1 MARKKER
8 LRGGAPPVT
17 VVILAVAFGAYG
29 CPPLSTVLLYDRG
42 AILGGEIW
50 RLITGPLVH
59 FSGDHL
65 FFNALLFAAAGFL
78 IERRHTLLFAHLC
91 LAASLAGSFCL
102 FLLSPGISVF
112 GGLSGIATMAVV
124 FLAVE
129 EAGRGTRGSLLWLA
143 VLALTAGKMIAEGI
157 LGVPLFAGPEAF
169 VIIPSV
175 HVAGGLVALGAY
187 LAVVRRRNILFMP
200 SG

>member
-1 MARKKER
+1 
-8 LRGGAPPVT
+8 VT
-17 VVILAVAFGAYG
+17 AVVLAVAFAAYWY
-29 CPPLSTVLLYDRG
+29 PPLSTVLHYDRG

-65 FFNALLFAAAGFL
+65 FFNALVFAAAGFL
-78 IERRHTLLFAHLC
+78 IERRHNLLFAHLC

-102 FLLSPGISVF
+102 ILLSPGIAVF

-143 VLALTAGKMIAEGI
+143 VLALTAGKMIAEWI

-169 VIIPSV
+169 VIVPSV
-175 HVAGGLVALGAY
+175 HISGGLVALGAY
-187 LAVVRRRNILFMP
+187 LADVRRRNILFMP

>member
-1 MARKKER
+1 M
-8 LRGGAPPVT
+8 T
-17 VVILAVAFGAYG
+17 VVILAAAFGAYG

-42 AILGGEIW
+42 AILGGDIW

-65 FFNALLFAAAGFL
+65 FFNALVFAAAGYL
-78 IERRHTLLFAHLC
+78 IERRHSLLFAHLC

-102 FLLSPGISVF
+102 LLMSPGISVF

-129 EAGRGTRGSLLWLA
+129 ETGRGTRGSLLWLA
-143 VLALTAGKMIAEGI
+143 VLALTAGKGIAEWI

-169 VIIPSV
+169 VIVPPV

-187 LAVVRRRNILFMP
+187 TAIVRRRNVLLIP
-200 SG
+200 TG